1 MLTARTNRLRR
12 ALVATLGAL
21 VALPVLLAAQPALAT
36 VEPDDAADAV
46 TASVRIAAEG
56 DLAPGEDLVLQ
67 VTVDNASAIDVP
79 EAVATVALGDGPVRQ
94 ESALT
99 SWLAGDDDV
108 SLRARRTV
116 GWLATPGIAAGQR
129 SSFELTVPSG
139 NLGIRDAPS
148 VWGVRLL
155 ALELDLGEGRQ
166 VQARSS
172 ITWLPEGIESQ
183 QRLAVI
189 VPLTSG
195 IETESGVLDQSELTA
210 LTNPGGRLRARL
222 DSAIATGATVAV
234 DPMVLAS
241 IRLLGASTPASAG
254 DWLADLEAADLD
266 SFVLGWADVDPV
278 ELLRADGAALRAP
291 ASLEGEIDAANF
303 ADAPEPDPSTSTA
316 PPSAAPTSP
325 AEEPDEEP
333 VEGEVVLPDVAALTA
348 WEPTLPEVAWPVGAV
363 GLNELQGLVGAQ
375 TVLLDDRSLAQTPAD
390 TARID
395 ASTATILERSSVS
408 AAVARAASA
417 TTTAAWQSAMSR
429 VRALLAIAARADTGT
444 IIAAMPRDG
453 ADTPRF
459 DETLRALNEL
469 PWSSPGTLTEALDEP
484 AAEVEAAE
492 VAVPERQASA
502 DRLVGA
508 SLGLDAIASTVEQP
522 ATLLGERR
530 TALLGVLSSAWRDS
544 ESWNAAVEQE
554 LAAIAAVS
562 GSISIIGDTINQL
575 SSHSELPITVSS
587 TLPQRAT
594 VYVTVT
600 PSNPSLSIE
609 DQRVEL
615 VVPANGQ
622 ARAIVP
628 VESVANGSVTLT
640 VSIASATGDSV
651 AAPAFLDLNVQAGWE
666 TAITGTF
673 GVLVGLVFIGGIVRT
688 ILKRRRARSATAQG
702 DEQSADVEAD
712 ARG

>member
-1 MLTARTNRLRR
+1 MLTARANRLRR

-36 VEPDDAADAV
+36 VEPDGAADAV
-46 TASVRIAAEG
+46 TASVRIADEG
-56 DLAPGEDLVLQ
+56 DLVPGEDLVLQ
-67 VTVDNASAIDVP
+67 VTVDNASTIDVP
-79 EAVATVALGDGPVRQ
+79 EAVATVALGDGPLRQ

-116 GWLATPGIAAGQR
+116 GWLATPAIEAGQR

-172 ITWLPEGIESQ
+172 ITWLPEGIDSQ
-183 QRLAVI
+183 QRLAVV

-195 IETESGVLDQSELTA
+195 IETESGVLDESELTA

-254 DWLADLEAADLD
+254 DWLADLEAAQLD

-278 ELLRADGAALRAP
+278 ELLRAGGSALRAP
-291 ASLEGEIDAANF
+291 ASLEAEIDAADF
-303 ADAPEPDPSTSTA
+303 AEAPEPDPSTSTA
-316 PPSAAPTSP
+316 APSASPTPP
-325 AEEPDEEP
+325 AEEP
-333 VEGEVVLPDVAALTA
+333 VEGGTVLPDVAALTA
-348 WEPTLPEVAWPVGAV
+348 WEPTLTEVAWPVGAV
-363 GLNELQGLVGAQ
+363 GLGELQGLVGAQ

-390 TARID
+390 SARID

-408 AAVARAASA
+408 TAVARAASA

-492 VAVPERQASA
+492 VAVPERQASV

-522 ATLLGERR
+522 ATLLGQRR
-530 TALLGVLSSAWRDS
+530 TALLGLLSSAWRDS
-544 ESWNAAVEQE
+544 ESWGPAVEQE
-554 LAAIAAVS
+554 IAAIATVN

-640 VSIASATGDSV
+640 VAIASGSGDSV

-688 ILKRRRARSATAQG
+688 ILKRRRARSATEQG
-702 DEQSADVEAD
+702 DVQSADVEAD